1 MRKFLGKLGVIRI
14 PLLHATTIFLMIF
27 PAFCHAQTDCA
38 WAQASVGSVS
48 PTTLV
53 AGQTT
58 TVTIT
63 GTNLCWWTF
72 YVTVATGS
80 ATYIDTDTNNEMVID
95 ITPDASDPAGPATL
109 WIVPSDCN
117 TGTLGCFASIPIPI
131 QIVSCTPQVTSLLPK
146 TWFAGKSYN
155 VIITGT
161 GFNPT
166 AIPGCPVTPVVAR
179 ASSGSSI
186 SLSSVTVLSPTQITA
201 TVEPAASDPT
211 GVAAITVGS
220 SSTGEVT
227 VRTQILGNQIQ
238 WTQNG
243 TTNTISTDDGSTPPT
258 QNAVVGQQIALT
270 TTTPATTAYD
280 GPTLSPTW
288 TVGGTNIGGYPAST
302 AGASVTP
309 TTLNKSNLTTYWVI
323 PGNAVPVKYQYC
335 VNIEGANPINQC
347 SLPANAAFNVAGPT
361 SVTVTPS
368 GQEFFIGD
376 TPPAMNWGIQFNANA
391 TPPNGYT
398 GTLTWIQLVQSF
410 QYTWIYSDGDQPT
423 TSAYTPGFD
432 AGSPPS
438 YPFATGAYAADGPLI
453 GLESPPNND
462 EIEQTASGQ
471 YQMYLIWNPGIGS
484 GTSASIP
491 VPLGSL
497 TWNIAGDV
505 VWQAGTGTW
514 VESTGDSNATTNKK
528 FTTSSAY
535 PTWQSPAAP
544 RQ

>member
-1 MRKFLGKLGVIRI
+1 MSHNAVR
-14 PLLHATTIFLMIF
+14 LLLTVVFCFGHAALLSSSPQNNNT
-27 PAFCHAQTDCA
+27 
-38 WAQASVGSVS
+38 SVHVNYS
-48 PTTLV
+48 
-53 AGQTT
+53 
-58 TVTIT
+58 I
-63 GTNLCWWTF
+63 
-72 YVTVATGS
+72 
-80 ATYIDTDTNNEMVID
+80 
-95 ITPDASDPAGPATL
+95 PAGATPGPYDVNVSNN
-109 WIVPSDCN
+109 W
-117 TGTLGCFASIPIPI
+117 GTSNA
-131 QIVSCTPQVTSLLPK
+131 
-146 TWFAGKSYN
+146 
-155 VIITGT
+155 
-161 GFNPT
+161 
-166 AIPGCPVTPVVAR
+166 
-179 ASSGSSI
+179 
-186 SLSSVTVLSPTQITA
+186 
-201 TVEPAASDPT
+201 
-211 GVAAITVGS
+211 AAITVASGATVQS
-220 SSTGEVT
+220 QNKAAPQPSTTISPLVTNAGCGGEVVNPT
-227 VRTQILGNQIQ
+227 RIVWYGKIVGPYPADDIECA
-238 WTQNG
+238 
-243 TTNTISTDDGSTPPT
+243 TTNVM
-258 QNAVVGQQIALT
+258 AGQQINIYVPPFLITGNNWGVPANLT
-270 TTTPATTAYD
+270 WTISDCSDSTCASKTNTVHAVGGYTASAQSGTLTPISSVKMNTNPITFYFTVSGHYEEVDVTVTFYD
-280 GPTLSPTW
+280 G
-288 TVGGTNIGGYPAST
+288 TNYST
-302 AGASVTP
+302 YSAWARF
-309 TTLNKSNLTTYWVI
+309 Y
-323 PGNAVPVKYQYC
+323 VK
-335 VNIEGANPINQC
+335 
-347 SLPANAAFNVAGPT
+347 GPT
-361 SVTVTPS
+361 DVTVTPS

-376 TPPAMNWGIQFNANA
+376 NPPAMNWGIQFKANA

-471 YQMYLIWNPGIGS
+471 YQMYLMWNPGIGS